1 MVARERNSSVPR
13 KERAMWGLLI
23 GLAVIGVVAIGL
35 VAGGF
40 LRTISNMMTAARV
53 RRVLDG
59 TTPVQDFPIALA
71 DGTTTS
77 LYAECASADDVIVS
91 FVSTGCGQCLD
102 EMHTLSVG
110 VPHKTATRVTYLP
123 ITSEPQS
130 MLNEYRTSTNHP
142 YAIGWVSDAVF
153 SIFGI
158 EEVPQLVVVGSNH
171 RVMRHLQGFDASIVR
186 TLTDFFAGTSK

>member
-1 MVARERNSSVPR
+1 MVGREPNSVSG
-13 KERAMWGLLI
+13 KERVMRGLLI
-23 GLAVIGVVAIGL
+23 GLAIIGVVAIGL

-40 LRTISNMMTAARV
+40 LRTIPSMMTAARV

-59 TTPVQDFPIALA
+59 TTPVQDFPITLA

-77 LYAECASADDVIVS
+77 LYAECSSADDVIVS
-91 FVSTGCGQCLD
+91 FVSTGCGQCLE
-102 EMHTLSVG
+102 EMHTLSAG
-110 VPHKTATRVTYLP
+110 VPHKTGMRVTYLP

-130 MLNEYRTSTNHP
+130 MLNKYRTSTNHP

-153 SIFGI
+153 SSFGI

-171 RVMRHLQGFDASIVR
+171 RVIRQLLQSLPNRV
-186 TLTDFFAGTSK
+186 TSFL

>member
-1 MVARERNSSVPR
+1 MVGREPNSVSG
-13 KERAMWGLLI
+13 KERVMRGLLI

-40 LRTISNMMTAARV
+40 LRTIPSMMTATRV
-53 RRVLDG
+53 HRVLDG
-59 TTPVQDFPIALA
+59 TTPVQDFPITLA

-77 LYAECASADDVIVS
+77 LYAECSSADDVIVS
-91 FVSTGCGQCLD
+91 FVSTGCGQCLE
-102 EMHTLSVG
+102 EMHTLSAG
-110 VPHKTATRVTYLP
+110 VPHKTGMRVTYLP

-153 SIFGI
+153 SSFGI

-171 RVMRHLQGFDASIVR
+171 RVIRHLQGFDASIVS